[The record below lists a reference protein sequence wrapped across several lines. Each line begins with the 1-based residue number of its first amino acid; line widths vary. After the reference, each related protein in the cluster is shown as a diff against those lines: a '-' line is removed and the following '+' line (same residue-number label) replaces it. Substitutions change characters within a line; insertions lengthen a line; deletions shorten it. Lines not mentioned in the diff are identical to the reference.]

1 MGDPLAMVTQL
12 RRAVAELDPN
22 MPLTNLRTMDDLVSS
37 VTAGPRFTSSFLG
50 TSGLLAL
57 VLAMVG
63 VYGVVSY
70 SVARRTREIGV
81 RVALGARRGQ
91 VVRLMVREGVRPAL
105 LGVGLGVLI
114 AVFATD
120 LLEGML
126 FQVSTTDPVTFVT
139 LPLLLLSVA
148 VLASWIPARR
158 SSRVAPVEAL
168 REE

>member
-1 MGDPLAMVTQL
+1 M

-22 MPLTNLRTMDDLVSS
+22 LPLTNLRTMKDLVSA
-37 VTAGPRFTSSFLG
+37 VTAGPRLTSSLLG
-50 TSGLLAL
+50 TSGFLAL
-57 VLAMVG
+57 ILAMVG

-81 RVALGARRGQ
+81 RIALGARKDQ
-91 VVRLMVREGVRPAL
+91 VTHLMVKEGVRPAL
-105 LGVGLGVLI
+105 LGVGLGILG
-114 AVFATD
+114 ALFATD

-126 FQVSTTDPVTFVT
+126 FQVSTTDPLTFVT
-139 LPLLLLSVA
+139 LPLLLVSVA
-148 VLASWIPARR
+148 VLACWIPARR